1 MYGITEPKPIKKRIF
16 KSVIKA
22 KPHVSVREKLEK
34 KLANSAIKNLIND
47 IFSEESSNA
56 SKIKSTTKIYGNGSR
71 LTKGNSKA
79 I

>member
-1 MYGITEPKPIKKRIF
+1 MSLCVESKLKYNQYIKEMYGITEPKPIKKRIF
-16 KSVIKA
+16 KSVVKV

-56 SKIKSTTKIYGNGSR
+56 SKI
-71 LTKGNSKA
+71 
-79 I
+79 